1 VEITEELTQKVYSEL
16 EKHVEGDI
24 DTLRTLLITLLV
36 ATFVGLS
43 EDLIEQHV
51 MRIVNL
57 ADKNREVKPNE
68 TGK

>member
-1 VEITEELTQKVYSEL
+1 MEIKEEIVQTIYVEL
-16 EKHVEGDI
+16 EKHCEGDI
-24 DTLRTLLITLLV
+24 EALRTILITLLV

-43 EDLIEQHV
+43 EDIIEQQV

-57 ADKNREVKPNE
+57 ADKNREIKTNE